1 MTDDDRALLAF
12 EKQWWKTPGAKE
24 EAIRDQLGMSTTRY
38 YQRLARILDDPAAL
52 AVDPI
57 LVRRLHR
64 IRDARAVRR
73 AS

>member
-12 EKQWWKTPGAKE
+12 EKQWWRTPGAKE
-24 EAIRDQLGMSTTRY
+24 NAIREQFGISTTRY
-38 YQRLARILDDPAAL
+38 YQRLTRILDNPEAL
-52 AVDPI
+52 ADDPV
-57 LVRRLHR
+57 LVRRLQR